1 MAEGNNRGS
10 LTSWIVIGLGVIVAA
25 VGWLF
30 VTGLLGA
37 GLIGFGLAHIVLGII
52 DLFRPTVKT

>member
-1 MAEGNNRGS
+1 MAEANRGS

-30 VTGLLGA
+30 VTGLFGA
-37 GLIGFGLAHIVLGII
+37 GLIGFGLALIVLGII
-52 DLFRPTVKT
+52 DLFRPMVKT

>member
-1 MAEGNNRGS
+1 MAEANRGS
-10 LTSWIVIGLGVIVAA
+10 LTSWVVIGIGVVVAA

-30 VTGLLGA
+30 ITGLLGA
-37 GLIGFGLAHIVLGII
+37 GVTGFGLAWIVLGII

>member
-1 MAEGNNRGS
+1 MAEANRGS

-30 VTGLLGA
+30 VAGIWGA
-37 GLIGFGLAHIVLGII
+37 GLVGFGLAHIVLGII

>member
-1 MAEGNNRGS
+1 MAESIRGS

-30 VTGLLGA
+30 VAGIWGA
-37 GLIGFGLAHIVLGII
+37 GLVGFGLASIVLGII
-52 DLFRPTVKT
+52 DLFRSTAKT

>member
-1 MAEGNNRGS
+1 MAEALRGS
-10 LTSWIVIGLGVIVAA
+10 LTSWAVIGIGVIVAA

-30 VTGLLGA
+30 ITGLWGA
-37 GLIGFGLAHIVLGII
+37 GVTGFGLAWIVLGII

>member
-1 MAEGNNRGS
+1 MAESIRGS

-30 VTGLLGA
+30 VAGIWGA
-37 GLIGFGLAHIVLGII
+37 GLVGFGLASIVLGII
-52 DLFRPTVKT
+52 DLFRSTEKT

>member
-1 MAEGNNRGS
+1 MAEANRGS

-30 VTGLLGA
+30 VPGAFGA